1 MILGRGCLGTAVARP
16 CLAVVFAGSICDS
29 RLSYRLRI
37 TWTQVAGGH
46 LKNLSAGN
54 PGGTGRGR
62 LTGRLR
68 GILSIAALLLL
79 FGAGTAA
86 SASSARRIACDQDA
100 ECERLR
106 DEAQRLYE
114 ADKFQL
120 ALSALTSAY
129 VIKPDPALLLNMGLT
144 LLGLG
149 RTQEALERC
158 QQFELR
164 VQKRTEQESQLLSL
178 CKQNAQRLEEEAR
191 VKAKQAEE
199 ASVKAAAETAAAEL
213 AAAEKEKAERAQRER
228 PLYKRAW
235 FWGVLGGVVAAGVIV
250 GVTVGVVTSPAYRT
264 PADLEVFQVQL
275 RF

>member
-1 MILGRGCLGTAVARP
+1 M
-16 CLAVVFAGSICDS
+16 
-29 RLSYRLRI
+29 
-37 TWTQVAGGH
+37 
-46 LKNLSAGN
+46 
-54 PGGTGRGR
+54 
-62 LTGRLR
+62 
-68 GILSIAALLLL
+68 
-79 FGAGTAA
+79 
-86 SASSARRIACDQDA
+86 
-100 ECERLR
+100 RLR

-129 VIKPDPALLLNMGLT
+129 VLKPDPALLLNMGLT

-164 VQKRTEQESQLLSL
+164 VQKRTEQESKLLSL
-178 CKQNAQRLEEEAR
+178 CKENAQRLEEEAR
-191 VKAKQAEE
+191 AKAKQAEE
-199 ASVKAAAETAAAEL
+199 ASAKAAADSAKAAAEKAAAEL
-213 AAAEKEKAERAQRER
+213 AAAEKEKAQRAQRER
-228 PLYKRAW
+228 PVYKRAW
-235 FWGVLGGVVAAGVIV
+235 FWGVIGGVVAAGVIT

>member
-1 MILGRGCLGTAVARP
+1 MTLGSDGLGTAAART

-29 RLSYRLRI
+29 KLSYRLRI

-46 LKNLSAGN
+46 VKNLSAGN

-62 LTGRLR
+62 LTGRLL
-68 GILSIAALLLL
+68 GILGIAALLLL

-86 SASSARRIACDQDA
+86 AAARRISCDQDA

-164 VQKRTEQESQLLSL
+164 VQKRTEQESELLSL

-191 VKAKQAEE
+191 LKAKQAEE

-213 AAAEKEKAERAQRER
+213 AAAEKEKAQRAQRER

-235 FWGVLGGVVAAGVIV
+235 FWGVLGGVVAAGVIT